1 MKQFLSFFSVGLF
14 LGILFIKS
22 EVASWFRIYE
32 MFQFKSF
39 HMYGIIGS
47 AIAIGII
54 IIKYIKYKQS
64 KDFKGKA
71 ISILPKEKGF
81 TRYLLGGVIF
91 GLGWALAGACP
102 GPMYVLLGSGYLS
115 ILLLLFGAIMG
126 TFCYGILKKILPH

>member
-1 MKQFLSFFSVGLF
+1 MKSFVSFFSIGLF

-47 AIAIGII
+47 AIALGII
-54 IIKYIKYKQS
+54 IIKYLKYSQA
-64 KDFKGKA
+64 KDFDGKD
-71 ISILPKEKGF
+71 ITIKPKEKGF
-81 TRYLLGGVIF
+81 TRYIVGGIIF

-102 GPMYVLLGSGYLS
+102 GPMYVLIGTFLPS
-115 ILLLLFGAIMG
+115 ILVLILGALLG
-126 TFCYGILKKILPH
+126 TFVYGLFKNKLPH

>member
-1 MKQFLSFFSVGLF
+1 MKQFLAFFFIGLF

-47 AIAIGII
+47 AVVLGVVIVQ
-54 IIKYIKYKQS
+54 YIKYSKQ
-64 KDFKGKA
+64 KDFNGD
-71 ISILPKEKGF
+71 SIIITPKNKGF
-81 TRYLLGGVIF
+81 TRYFTGGIIF

-102 GPMYVLLGSGYLS
+102 GPMYVLLGTGLPS
-115 ILLLLFGAIMG
+115 ILVLILGALIG
-126 TFCYGILKKILPH
+126 TFAYGVIKKKLPH

>member
-1 MKQFLSFFSVGLF
+1 MKKFLSFFGIGLF

-47 AIAIGII
+47 AVVLGII
-54 IIKYIKYKQS
+54 VVKYLKRNQS
-64 KDFKGKA
+64 KDFSGNEIIINSKD
-71 ISILPKEKGF
+71 KGF
-81 TRYLLGGVIF
+81 TRYIAGGIIF

-102 GPMYVLLGSGYLS
+102 GPMYVLLGSMLPS
-115 ILLLLFGAIMG
+115 ILVLILGALLG
-126 TFCYGILKKILPH
+126 TFVYGVLRNKLPH

>member
-1 MKQFLSFFSVGLF
+1 MKQVLYFFSIGLF

-47 AIAIGII
+47 AIVLGILVV
-54 IIKYIKYKQS
+54 KYFKVSQT
-64 KDFKGKA
+64 KDINGKA
-71 ISILPKEKGF
+71 IVIAPKEKGF
-81 TRYLLGGVIF
+81 VRYISGGILF

-102 GPMYVLLGSGYLS
+102 GPMYVLLGSGFVS
-115 ILLLLFGAIMG
+115 ILVLIFGALLG
-126 TFCYGILKKILPH
+126 TFVYGLLKKKLPH

>member
-1 MKQFLSFFSVGLF
+1 MKKFLSFFGIGLF

-47 AIAIGII
+47 AVVLGII
-54 IIKYIKYKQS
+54 VVKYLKRNQS
-64 KDFKGKA
+64 KDFSGNEIIINSKD
-71 ISILPKEKGF
+71 KGF
-81 TRYLLGGVIF
+81 TRYIAGGIIF

-102 GPMYVLLGSGYLS
+102 GPMYVLLGSMLPS
-115 ILLLLFGAIMG
+115 ILVLILGALIG
-126 TFCYGILKKILPH
+126 TFVYGVLRNKLPH

>member
-1 MKQFLSFFSVGLF
+1 MKKFLSFFGIGLF

-47 AIAIGII
+47 AVVLGII
-54 IIKYIKYKQS
+54 VVKYLKRNQS
-64 KDFKGKA
+64 KDFSGNEIIINSKD
-71 ISILPKEKGF
+71 KGF
-81 TRYLLGGVIF
+81 TRYITGGIIF

-102 GPMYVLLGSGYLS
+102 GPMYVLLGSMLPS
-115 ILLLLFGAIMG
+115 ILVLILGALIG
-126 TFCYGILKKILPH
+126 TFVYGVLRNKLPH